1 MKPGEAITVWV
12 ELSGAAN
19 GQAYFAF
26 GLTNA
31 GAMSLVLS
39 PNTNQFILQNDPG
52 LTSFANL
59 SVATQTYQANVWY
72 KLEVD
77 WGTTGIVTG
86 KLYSSNG
93 TTLLNSV
100 TASTGDTTP
109 GSFGFRATGSDK
121 YWDTVAVA
129 PLATSANSPAISKT
143 TTSSQS
149 EELLL
154 AFYAED
160 GGIPDPF
167 STTTKHSTFGW
178 W

>member
-1 MKPGEAITVWV
+1 
-12 ELSGAAN
+12 
-19 GQAYFAF
+19 
-26 GLTNA
+26 
-31 GAMSLVLS
+31 MSLVLA
-39 PNTNQFILQNDPG
+39 PNSDQLIIQNNSG
-52 LTSFANL
+52 FGYANL
-59 SVATQTYQANVWY
+59 AAVSQTYQANVWY